1 MRACYCGPRR
11 PVKLLPGRAA
21 SLHARARRPTIGEDG
36 AYPGTPEKGAT
47 MARTHDMGGRADAG
61 PINHAEHQLDDWEL
75 LAEAVSGALGA
86 KGIRRTDES
95 RRVQEDLPPDV
106 YRSLAYYERWTAGAE
121 AILIEKGLLTRAEI
135 DARAAALAK
144 RWGGQATGHADHDGH
159 DHGPNGAAH
168 PGVQA
173 DAPPNPYA
181 LRIRAIAALLVE
193 KGILTQDDIQRQ
205 LDYMEAR
212 SPADGA
218 RIVARAWVDP
228 AYKARLL
235 ADPKAACAELGVD
248 ASSIPQL
255 VVLENTDQQ
264 HHLVVCTL
272 CSCYP
277 RPILGRPPD
286 WYKSFNYRSRAV
298 LEPRAVMAEFGFD
311 CPPDVEVRV
320 HDSTADVRYLVLP
333 QRPAGTD
340 HLSEA
345 GLARLVTR
353 DSMIGVSNPLPQP
366 VAAG

>member
-1 MRACYCGPRR
+1 
-11 PVKLLPGRAA
+11 
-21 SLHARARRPTIGEDG
+21 
-36 AYPGTPEKGAT
+36 
-47 MARTHDMGGRADAG
+47 MARTHDMGGRPDAG
-61 PINHAEHQLDDWEL
+61 PIDRGQHQLDDWEL
-75 LAEAVSGALGA
+75 LAEAVSGAIGA

-95 RRVQEDLPPDV
+95 RRVQEDLPATL
-106 YRSLAYYERWTAGAE
+106 YNALKYYERWTVGAE
-121 AILIEKGLLTRAEI
+121 AILIEKGLLTKAEI
-135 DARAAALAK
+135 DARAAAVGE
-144 RWGGQATGHADHDGH
+144 RWAGQANGQANGQDDHDHDGH
-159 DHGPNGAAH
+159 DHGPDGAHAPH

-193 KGILTQDDIQRQ
+193 KGIVTDAEIQRQ

-228 AYKARLL
+228 AYKARLI
-235 ADPKAACAELGVD
+235 AEPKAACAELGVD
-248 ASSIPQL
+248 ASSIPEL
-255 VVLENTDQQ
+255 VVLENTAAQ

-286 WYKSFNYRSRAV
+286 WYKSFSYRSRAV
-298 LEPRAVMAEFGFD
+298 LEPRAVMAEFGFV
-311 CPPDVEVRV
+311 CPPEQEVRV

-333 QRPAGTD
+333 QRPAGTE

-345 GLARLVTR
+345 ELARLVTR
-353 DSMIGVSNPLPQP
+353 DSMIGVSNPLPEP